1 MTHSVA
7 ARVNTYIS
15 LDISAENTVNKQ
27 ISTNINQILSEYLD
41 LIYEYNVLRAS
52 IAQNKQDQE
61 KIKIALKMAALF
73 TELHENYLNVPREAS
88 RFRHEQREYEKL
100 LNYQKLSD
108 PLHKDLLFSPWVRNK
123 TRTISPARLLVS
135 RSRRLIIMMNV
146 LFKQFTAYCQLV
158 NLMEQYSAPFFMHQS
173 WAWFLPRLSMDL
185 FLIAKHTAYCP
196 LWLSNGEQQLTA
208 STRFNAQL
216 AYRWRNLSND
226 IPWLIAGLA
235 TCFFL
240 TGPLLPMVAYL
251 SLAMQCYDLV
261 VFGCLIPYFESLR
274 FKRILDNNQDDIY
287 FKDKLEERIAFDN
300 KSYSLQTKNFCGLT
314 FATALMLPE
323 LALINPYI
331 PLIGA
336 SLMVLVTLI
345 TWLSQEQINR
355 ERDNIYDVKFFN
367 EKELDSTT
375 GIPSPVSVVP
385 DV

>member
-1 MTHSVA
+1 
-7 ARVNTYIS
+7 
-15 LDISAENTVNKQ
+15 
-27 ISTNINQILSEYLD
+27 
-41 LIYEYNVLRAS
+41 
-52 IAQNKQDQE
+52 
-61 KIKIALKMAALF
+61 
-73 TELHENYLNVPREAS
+73 
-88 RFRHEQREYEKL
+88 
-100 LNYQKLSD
+100 
-108 PLHKDLLFSPWVRNK
+108 
-123 TRTISPARLLVS
+123 
-135 RSRRLIIMMNV
+135 
-146 LFKQFTAYCQLV
+146 
-158 NLMEQYSAPFFMHQS
+158 
-173 WAWFLPRLSMDL
+173 
-185 FLIAKHTAYCP
+185 
-196 LWLSNGEQQLTA
+196 
-208 STRFNAQL
+208 
-216 AYRWRNLSND
+216 
-226 IPWLIAGLA
+226 
-235 TCFFL
+235 
-240 TGPLLPMVAYL
+240 MVAYL